1 MPKSRNQN
9 LKIVY
14 LYKILLENT
23 DEKNPLSMPEII
35 SKLSNYGINAE
46 RKSIYSD
53 IELLRD
59 IGVDII
65 SEKRNKY
72 CYYIGE
78 RDFQLAELKLLVDC
92 VSSSK
97 FITAKKSGE
106 LIKKLEGLASKNQA
120 RDLQRNVYIT
130 DRVKNF
136 NEKIYYN
143 VDILHDAINSKKQ
156 IKFLYYK
163 YITGK
168 EKVLRNN
175 GEFYEVS
182 PYNLI
187 YSEENYYLLA
197 HYPKYDKITH
207 FRVDKMAEI
216 TLTEKS
222 VIPEKNVMGQ
232 DFDISKY
239 INKTFSMYRGR
250 SESVKL
256 LCSDDIISVVIDKF
270 GDNVFLRKENEKY
283 LVNVKAEVS
292 PTFFGWIFMLGDK
305 IKIVSPENVVVE
317 YKNALNGV
325 INSYKD

>member
-14 LYKILLENT
+14 LYKILVENT

-35 SKLSNYGINAE
+35 SKLSDYGISAE
-46 RKSIYSD
+46 RKSVYSD

-59 IGVDII
+59 AGVDII

-92 VSSSK
+92 VSSSR
-97 FITAKKSGE
+97 FITAKKSDE

-143 VDILHDAINSKKQ
+143 VDILHDAVNSGKK

-182 PYNLI
+182 PYGLI

-207 FRVDKMAEI
+207 FRVDKMSDISI
-216 TLTEKS
+216 TENGIVSPKA
-222 VIPEKNVMGQ
+222 VMGN
-232 DFDISKY
+232 DFDISRY
-239 INKTFSMYRGR
+239 VNKTFSMYRGR
-250 SESVKL
+250 TESVKL
-256 LCSDDIISVVIDKF
+256 LCSEDIINVVIDKF
-270 GDNVFLRKENEKY
+270 GDNVFLRKENENY
-283 LVNVKAEVS
+283 VVTVKADVS
-292 PTFFGWIFMLGDK
+292 PTFFGWLFMLGDK
-305 IKIVSPENVVVE
+305 IKVLSPENVAVE
-317 YKNALNGV
+317 YKNALNSV
-325 INSYKD
+325 LNSYKE